1 MKRTRSY
8 AGDWD
13 EYVKHWEKYARLEPT
28 NKGRTELVY
37 PGDEW
42 GTEAEWDAYA
52 ASFLH
57 PYLPKDGSG
66 TAVELGPGSGK
77 YSLRVIDR
85 VERLVCFDV
94 SEKFMRIA
102 SERLAPRQGSRDVR
116 FELLKV
122 SNCYEIRDTLAR
134 HGLLDK
140 VDLFFS
146 VDSMQHVELHTLIAY
161 WINAAESL
169 KIGGHM
175 VMTVATCTTEQG
187 FDRLLSETGWV
198 YGGMRESHQFYFLSR
213 DLVRYCLERLGFE
226 VVRLEEHRDINF
238 VARKV
243 RSVAF
248 ELQAVR
254 T

>member
-1 MKRTRSY
+1 MKKRSY

-13 EYVKHWEKYARLEPT
+13 EYVKHWEKYAKLEPT
-28 NKGRTELVY
+28 NKGRTGLVY

-42 GTEAEWDAYA
+42 GTEAEWDAYV
-52 ASFLH
+52 ASFLQ
-57 PYLPKDGSG
+57 PYLPADGSG
-66 TAVELGPGSGK
+66 TAVEVGPGSGK
-77 YSLRVIDR
+77 YTLRVVDK

-94 SEKFMRIA
+94 SEKFMEIA
-102 SERLAPRQGSRDVR
+102 ASRVKPHQGNCQVR
-116 FELLKV
+116 FELLKL
-122 SNCYEIRDTLAR
+122 SNCYEIRDTLEKQ
-134 HGLLDK
+134 GLLGQ

-169 KIGGHM
+169 KVGGHL

-198 YGGMRESHQFYFLSR
+198 YGNIRPSHQFYFLSR
-213 DLVRYCLERLGFE
+213 ELVRYCLERLGFE
-226 VVRLEEHRDINF
+226 VMRLEEIRDINF

-243 RSVAF
+243 RPVKF

-254 T
+254 